1 MAEIKTKRLDDYRR
15 LIDIARDLA
24 STLDLDILL
33 ARIVHAAVE
42 ISGAEAASILLYDNT
57 SRQLYFQ
64 VSTNMD
70 ESTRRGLLVPL
81 DGSIAGWIV
90 NNCKP
95 VRIVNVHED
104 PRFFPNIEA
113 TTGLST
119 KSLLGIPLV
128 TKNKI
133 VGVLEAL
140 NKPKGKFT
148 DKDESMLLVLGAQA
162 AVAIENARL
171 FQQSDLISDFVHEL
185 RTPLSSLSTAANL
198 LLRPEMPQERRD
210 QIIHNIHNETIRLNA
225 LASSFL
231 DLARLES
238 GRVQF
243 HKTLF
248 RIVDLLDE
256 CKDLIASKALEEK
269 IQLHVESSEQ
279 LPLLEADRD
288 KIKQVVLNLLSN
300 AIKYNRPN
308 GTVMLRAEVLDH
320 ELGIYI
326 QDTGMGIPDQSLPH
340 IFEKFYR
347 VREHETRASGTGLGL
362 SICKQIIYGHGG
374 RIEVKSKIG
383 EGTAFMVFL
392 PKPRKTQPR
401 EEEKGDAKNQI
412 KKGSTQSLRLNKLKP
427 PSSAAFNE

>member
-1 MAEIKTKRLDDYRR
+1 MAEIKTERLDGYRR

-33 ARIVHAAVE
+33 SRIVHAAAE
-42 ISGAEAASILLYDNT
+42 ISGAEAASILLYDDT

-90 NNCKP
+90 NNRKP
-95 VRIVNVHED
+95 VRIMKAHED
-104 PRFFPNIEA
+104 PRFFPNIEV
-113 TTGLST
+113 TTGFST
-119 KSLLGIPLV
+119 ESLLGIPLV

-133 VGVLEAL
+133 VGVLEVL
-140 NKPKGKFT
+140 NKHRGKFT
-148 DKDESMLLVLGAQA
+148 DADESMLLVLGAQA

-171 FQQSDLISDFVHEL
+171 FQQSDLISEFVHEL
-185 RTPLSSLSTAANL
+185 RTPLSSLSTATYL
-198 LLRPEMPQERRD
+198 LLRPEMSQEQRD
-210 QIIHNIHNETIRLNA
+210 QIIHNIHNETMRLNA

-243 HKTLF
+243 RKTIF
-248 RIVDLLDE
+248 SIADLMYE
-256 CKDLIASKALEEK
+256 CKDVMASKAMDDN
-269 IQLHVESSEQ
+269 IQLRVESPEQ

-308 GTVMLRAEVLDH
+308 GTVMLRAEAM
-320 ELGIYI
+320 ENQLGIYI
-326 QDTGMGIPDQSLPH
+326 QDTGVGIPDESLPH
-340 IFEKFYR
+340 LFEKFYR
-347 VREHETRASGTGLGL
+347 VREHESRASGTGLGL

-383 EGTAFMVFL
+383 VGTVFMVFL
-392 PKPRKTQPR
+392 PKSNKTQPR
-401 EEEKGDAKNQI
+401 GEEVEETAKKTGKN
-412 KKGSTQSLRLNKLKP
+412 G
-427 PSSAAFNE
+427 

>member
-1 MAEIKTKRLDDYRR
+1 MAEIKTERLDGYRR

-33 ARIVHAAVE
+33 SRIVHAAAE
-42 ISGAEAASILLYDNT
+42 ISGAEAASILLYDDV
-57 SRQLYFQ
+57 SQQLYFQ

-70 ESTRRGLLVPL
+70 DATRRGITVPL

-90 NNCKP
+90 KNRQT
-95 VRIVNVHED
+95 VRVVNAHED
-104 PRFFPNIEA
+104 SRFFSNVED

-119 KSLLGIPLV
+119 ESLLGIPLV

-140 NKPKGKFT
+140 NKHKGKFT
-148 DKDESMLLVLGAQA
+148 DTDESMLLVLGAQA

-171 FQQSDLISDFVHEL
+171 FQQSDLISEFVHEL
-185 RTPLSSLSTAANL
+185 RTPLASLSTATYL
-198 LLRPEMPQERRD
+198 LLRPEMSQEQRT
-210 QIIHNIHNETIRLNA
+210 QIVNNIHNETIRLNA

-243 HKTLF
+243 RKTTF
-248 RIVDLLDE
+248 SVADLIYE
-256 CKDLIASKALEEK
+256 CKDVMASRANEEN
-269 IQLHVESSEQ
+269 IQIRVESPEG

-288 KIKQVVLNLLSN
+288 KIKQVLLNLLSN

-308 GTVMLRAEVLDH
+308 GTVLFRAEASEKEITLFV
-320 ELGIYI
+320 
-326 QDTGMGIPDQSLPH
+326 QDTGLGIPDESLPH
-340 IFEKFYR
+340 LFQKFFR
-347 VREHETRASGTGLGL
+347 VREHESRVAGTGLGL
-362 SICKQIIYGHGG
+362 SICKQIVQGHRG

-383 EGTAFMVFL
+383 VGTVFMVFL
-392 PKPRKTQPR
+392 PRASKTQPWA
-401 EEEKGDAKNQI
+401 EEIDVKQ
-412 KKGSTQSLRLNKLKP
+412 NK
-427 PSSAAFNE
+427 ET